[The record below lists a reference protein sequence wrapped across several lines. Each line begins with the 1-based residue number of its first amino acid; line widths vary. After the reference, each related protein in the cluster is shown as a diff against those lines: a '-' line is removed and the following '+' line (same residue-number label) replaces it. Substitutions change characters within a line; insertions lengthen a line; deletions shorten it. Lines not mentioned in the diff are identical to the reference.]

1 MREGMIFLAPI
12 SASLIR
18 KPNQRTEADIRRLH
32 LGFWMGS
39 LCHLILCWFLRS
51 GNKSPRP
58 TNSVF
63 FRLQNPLETPAGPC
77 AAMLWSPYEE
87 HAISAL
93 LGLFLSISE
102 VGRDV
107 WYAVYEG
114 KVNLVKTHPGAPYPI
129 QHSTVATC
137 SVISKVHSLYFQLIA
152 YSIH

>member
-1 MREGMIFLAPI
+1 MEMREGMIFLAPI

-93 LGLFLSISE
+93 LGAIPF
-102 VGRDV
+102 
-107 WYAVYEG
+107 Y
-114 KVNLVKTHPGAPYPI
+114 
-129 QHSTVATC
+129 Q
-137 SVISKVHSLYFQLIA
+137 
-152 YSIH
+152 